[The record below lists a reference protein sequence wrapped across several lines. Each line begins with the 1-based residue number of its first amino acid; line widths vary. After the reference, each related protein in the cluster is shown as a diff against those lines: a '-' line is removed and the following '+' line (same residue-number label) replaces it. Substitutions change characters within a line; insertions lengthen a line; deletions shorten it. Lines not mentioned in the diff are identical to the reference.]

1 MHEIFDSAIDL
12 AQRAGKITLDYFCT
26 DLNIESKSD
35 DSPVTIA
42 DRKTEEFLRNEIEKR
57 YPDDAILGEEFGEKE
72 GRSGLRWILDPI
84 DGTKTFIR
92 GVPMYGTMIA
102 IERGGES
109 RVGVIHFPPLD
120 ETIAALSGNGC
131 YWNGERCGVSQT
143 EALSEASI
151 MTTSMDSILDC
162 WGEQILLRILKETG
176 FQRTWA
182 DCYGYLLV
190 ATGRADAC
198 VDPIMHIWDVAPLIP
213 IVQEAGGR
221 LTDLSGGQSLE
232 MTNMMASNGRIH
244 KAFLDLLNGR

>member
-1 MHEIFDSAIDL
+1 MQDLFDSAIDL
-12 AQRAGKITLDYFCT
+12 AKQAGKITLDYFCT

-42 DRKTEEFLRNEIEKR
+42 DRKTEEFLRKEIEKR
-57 YPDDAILGEEFGEKE
+57 YPDDAILGEEFGEKK

-102 IERGGES
+102 IEREGQS
-109 RVGVIHFPPLD
+109 QVGVIYFPPLD
-120 ETIAALSGNGC
+120 ETIAALSGSGC
-131 YWNGERCGVSQT
+131 YWNGEKCSVSKT
-143 EALSEASI
+143 ATLPEASV
-151 MTTSMDSILDC
+151 MTTAMDSILEH
-162 WGEQILLRILKETG
+162 WGEEILLRFLKETG

-213 IVQEAGGR
+213 IVEEAGGR
-221 LTDLSGGQSLE
+221 LTDLNGSRSLKI
-232 MTNMMASNGRIH
+232 TNMMASNGKIH
-244 KAFLDLLNGR
+244 DAFLDLLNGR